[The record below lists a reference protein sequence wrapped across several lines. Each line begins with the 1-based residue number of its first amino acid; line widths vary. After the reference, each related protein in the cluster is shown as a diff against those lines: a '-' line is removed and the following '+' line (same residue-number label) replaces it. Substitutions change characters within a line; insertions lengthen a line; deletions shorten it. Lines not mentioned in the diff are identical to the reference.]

1 MKSSNISVVIL
12 FYRTPEKVITRLKNY
27 KGFDLYILDQSN
39 DLELKKKVKKIFPKI
54 KYYGVSS
61 ENKGFAKGINFLV
74 KKVKTKYF
82 LCTQPDTDIS
92 KKSILRLKRTLEVKK
107 DSIISVPRIKQFKN
121 FENSQKSKKI
131 FPVNK
136 ILGAIFLAEKKR
148 FEKIG
153 MFDEQFFFYWEDVD
167 LCRAIEKNN
176 YKIYLN
182 MNAYANHI
190 GEKSV
195 KKNLKSFIIRK
206 VYFKYGELI
215 FQLKYNKLK
224 KIKIIREP
232 IKFFFLMIFFS
243 LTFQL
248 KKAFE
253 SLCFI
258 YAIVKFLLFFKKKE

>member
-12 FYRTPEKVITRLKNY
+12 FYRTPEKVITRLNNY
-27 KGFDLYILDQSN
+27 KDFDLYILDQSN

-92 KKSILRLKRTLEVKK
+92 KKSILRLKRTLEAKK

-176 YKIYLN
+176 FKIYLN
-182 MNAYANHI
+182 MSAYANHI

-195 KKNLKSFIIRK
+195 KENLKSFIIRK